1 MSTEKPRWNSG
12 ASWLRILGSIA
23 IVILHTMSSA
33 GILYRDQISV
43 REGRISLMIV
53 YGLMWA
59 VPVFVMVS
67 GALLLDPARE
77 MDLKR
82 IFRSY
87 VLRIFLALAIF
98 VLIFRLFDMIMDG
111 EKFGL
116 SVFIDALK
124 RLVTGSSWSHMWYLY
139 MLLGLYLLLPA
150 YRLVA
155 AGCDGRMLRYLTLVC
170 FLFLSVMPMLELAG
184 LHVEFHIQLSV
195 VYTLYFFA
203 GYGIASGKLKV
214 SRMLASVL
222 FLAGTVVIFLFLLAW
237 WRTGNTAFKEMLS
250 SYASPGVVLQSVGIF
265 SILWQPESARDD
277 GEHRML
283 RFADSTTFGIYLIH
297 MIPLRL
303 VLRYMKLNPYERG
316 WYSFVLLIFAV
327 TVLSGLLTALL
338 RRIPAVRKVL

>member
-1 MSTEKPRWNSG
+1 MSGEKLRWNSG

-23 IVILHTMSSA
+23 IVVLHTMSSA
-33 GILYRDQISV
+33 EIIYRDQIST
-43 REGRISLMIV
+43 REGRLSLMIV

-67 GALLLDPARE
+67 GALLLDPGRE
-77 MDLKR
+77 MSLGR

-87 VLRIFLALAIF
+87 VLRIFLALTIF
-98 VLIFRLFDMIMDG
+98 VFIFRIFDMIMDG
-111 EKFGL
+111 EQFKL
-116 SVFIDALK
+116 SVFADALK

-170 FLFLSVMPMLELAG
+170 FIFLSVMPMFELAG
-184 LHVEFHIQLSV
+184 FHVEFHIQLSI
-195 VYTLYFFA
+195 VYTLYFFT
-203 GYGIASGKLKV
+203 GYGIASGKLPV

-222 FLAGTVVIFLFLLAW
+222 FLAGTVIIFLFLLAW
-237 WRTGNTAFKEMLS
+237 WRTGNTAYKEMLS

-265 SILWQPESARDD
+265 ALLWRRDGAKEE
-277 GEHRML
+277 GEHKML

-303 VLRYMKLNPYERG
+303 VLRYMKLNPYARG